1 MLQAAQQAQ
10 HAAAAA
16 EKAAQQAASR
26 HEDEKKQ
33 LQEQLAK
40 LKQVTVMQPLSHH
53 STLSHAR
60 ASSVAM
66 DQKCNP
72 CGGVHL
78 QLCLVS
84 AWRVAGRPQDTP
96 YYTACQPFNIVR
108 HNIHA

>member
-33 LQEQLAK
+33 LEEQLAK

-66 DQKCNP
+66 DQTVQP
-72 CGGVHL
+72 LWWGASPAL
-78 QLCLVS
+78 FSLCLEGSRASTGHTILHCLPALQYS
-84 AWRVAGRPQDTP
+84 AT
-96 YYTACQPFNIVR
+96 
-108 HNIHA
+108 